1 MEVSTMPIPL
11 NEIVDPATIEVP
23 AEVVDVRR
31 GMRPED
37 FNAKPAQPHY
47 NGTRFRP
54 PPGPN
59 IYLVDQGY
67 ARWIVNPATY
77 NALFRDWDGVVTG
90 DGAAALFDLVPPGGF
105 LSGNALERG
114 IRDRRTVWFIDFY
127 AKRRIAN
134 PHTMDVYHFSWDAI
148 YTVPDLGLDLLGLGP
163 EISA

>member
-1 MEVSTMPIPL
+1 MPIPL
-11 NEIVDPATIEVP
+11 NEFVDPATIEMP
-23 AEVVDVRR
+23 TDVVDVAR

-37 FNAKPAQPHY
+37 FNALPPPQPAY
-47 NGTRFRP
+47 NGTRFKNP
-54 PPGPN
+54 NGPE

-67 ARWIVNPATY
+67 ARWIVSPATY
-77 NALFRDWDGVVTG
+77 NALFRDSDGVVG
-90 DGAAALFDLVPPGGF
+90 GLGAAALYELIPPGGY

-127 AKRRIAN
+127 GKRRIAN